1 MKAKTIYVDDI
12 TTTSGGVVYYTVPNN
27 TRAKLVFL
35 HIENNEGSG
44 NMDIEVY
51 VNDGSTDHHIL
62 HAKAVSVG
70 ADVVFDVSQTS
81 YIMLEA
87 GYSIKAESTAAGG
100 QLILTVEE
108 TQNLVVTQ

>member
-1 MKAKTIYVDDI
+1 MKAKTTYVDNI
-12 TTTSGGVVYYTVPNN
+12 STTSGGVGYYTVPNN

-44 NMDIEVY
+44 NMDVEVY
-51 VNDGSTDHHIL
+51 VNDGSTDHHIV

-81 YIMLEA
+81 YLMLEA

-108 TQNLVVTQ
+108 TPFLVSTA

>member
-51 VNDGSTDHHIL
+51 VNNGTDHHIL